1 MAVSPNPASI
11 CVMGAGLIGRRHMDH
26 ILAEPT
32 ASLHSVIDPTPA
44 GKDLAGKAGVPWFPD
59 FPAMLKAGKPDGI
72 IVATPNQL
80 HVPHGLAAVAAGIP
94 ALIEK
99 PLTDDVAGGEQL
111 VAAAKSAN
119 IPLLTGHHRRHN
131 PMVRRA
137 KEIVASGKLGQIV
150 SVHGFFWLMKPDD
163 YFDTPWRR
171 QLGAGPVMMNLIHD
185 VDLMRHFC
193 GEITEV
199 QAFQSNAVRKYA
211 VDETTVVILRFA
223 SGALGTMNISDT
235 IVAPWNWE
243 QTTGENPA
251 YPHTD
256 QTCLHIGGTHGSLSV
271 PRLELWSNEA
281 KRSWWEPFKL
291 ERSIAADADP
301 LRLQI
306 QQFVRVIRGEEEP
319 LVSGEEG
326 LKTLKVI
333 DAVQRSARTGGNVKL
348 G

>member
-1 MAVSPNPASI
+1 MTISPARI
-11 CVMGAGLIGRRHMDH
+11 AVMGAGLIGKRHIDH

-32 ASLHSVIDPTPA
+32 AALHGVIDPTPA
-44 GKDLAGKAGVPWFPD
+44 GQGIADRAGTAWFPD
-59 FPAMLKAGKPDGI
+59 FGAMMATGAPDGI

-80 HVPHGLAAVAAGIP
+80 HVEHGLAAIAAGIP

-99 PLTDDVAGGEQL
+99 PLADDIKGGEHL
-111 VAAAKSAN
+111 VEAARKAG

-131 PMVRRA
+131 PVVRRA
-137 KEIVASGKLGQIV
+137 KDIIMSGRLGKVI
-150 SVHGFFWLMKPDD
+150 SIHGFFWLMKPDD
-163 YFDTPWRR
+163 YFEAPWRR
-171 QLGAGPVMMNLIHD
+171 APGAGPIMLNLIHD
-185 VDLMRHFC
+185 VDLLRHFC
-193 GEITEV
+193 GEIVEV
-199 QAFQSNAVRKYA
+199 QSFQSNAVRKFA

-223 SGALGTMNISDT
+223 NGTLGTMNISDT
-235 IVAPWNWE
+235 IVGPWSWE

-256 QTCLHIGGTHGSLSV
+256 QTCLFIGGTHGSLSI

-281 KRSWWEPFKL
+281 ERSWWEPFKV
-291 ERSIAADADP
+291 ERSIAAEADP

-333 DAVQRSARTGGNVKL
+333 DAIWHSFG
-348 G
+348 

>member
-1 MAVSPNPASI
+1 MAVSPRSASI
-11 CVMGAGLIGRRHMDH
+11 SMMGAGLIGKRHIDH
-26 ILAEPT
+26 ILAEP
-32 ASLHSVIDPTPA
+32 AAALHSIIDPTPA
-44 GKDLAGKAGVPWFPD
+44 AKDLAAKAEVPWFPD
-59 FPAMLKAGKPDGI
+59 FPSMLASGKPDGI

-80 HVPHGLAAVAAGIP
+80 HVAHGLAAVEAGIP

-99 PLTDDVAGGEQL
+99 PLADEAAGGEKL
-111 VAAAKSAN
+111 VAAAKQKGV
-119 IPLLTGHHRRHN
+119 PLLTGHHRRHN

-137 KEIVASGKLGQIV
+137 KEIVTSGKLGRIV

-163 YFDTPWRR
+163 YFDVQWRR
-171 QLGAGPVMMNLIHD
+171 ERGAGPVMMNLIHD
-185 VDLMRHFC
+185 IDLLRHLC
-193 GEITEV
+193 GEIIEV
-199 QAFQSNAVRKYA
+199 QAFQSNTVRQFA

-223 SGALGTMNISDT
+223 NGALGTMNISDT

-281 KRSWWEPFKL
+281 RRSWWEPFMV

-306 QQFVRVIRGEEEP
+306 QQFVRVIRSEEEP

-333 DAVQRSARTGGNVKL
+333 DAVQLSARTGASVKL